1 MRCNDPLPVAPVQQP
16 PYYQVR
22 RLPKGLYVSGAVA
35 GAASLVLLSGAVSLP
50 FFGLAAIDAFSA
62 FVLAPVLLFLLWV
75 PCSLAS
81 IYASIVAMVFL
92 HKQWS
97 CIQDGYARTSPGT
110 AVGYM
115 FIPFFNFYWVF
126 QAYYG
131 FAVDFN
137 AYVDRYNLVAPRLPT
152 GLILANIIVGFG
164 NGLAFLPGVGFF
176 VAVAFAVLNV
186 IVTIRVCDALN
197 AIAEYRTTPYS
208 GPLAAPAGVVVAG
221 GAAPASIVVVQGGGG
236 GGAAQSAPAQ
246 TSAQPTQP
254 VPQPVQPSP
263 ARPAPAVAP
272 VQAGAPAV
280 ATGTD
285 VASQVGQA
293 YLGAVRTLKGPLR
306 LSGVLCLSAGIIGSI
321 TVLAAPVGI
330 VLILLGV
337 SMLGAAGRVQD
348 FFDTGDPRSLPDV
361 WRRMRT
367 FALTSGVL
375 FVIGVLPVAIAVV
388 ALAITAAM
396 GLLPYTLKYYA
407 IKFNEWAATMLP

>member
-1 MRCNDPLPVAPVQQP
+1 
-16 PYYQVR
+16 
-22 RLPKGLYVSGAVA
+22 
-35 GAASLVLLSGAVSLP
+35 
-50 FFGLAAIDAFSA
+50 
-62 FVLAPVLLFLLWV
+62 
-75 PCSLAS
+75 
-81 IYASIVAMVFL
+81 
-92 HKQWS
+92 
-97 CIQDGYARTSPGT
+97 
-110 AVGYM
+110 
-115 FIPFFNFYWVF
+115 
-126 QAYYG
+126 
-131 FAVDFN
+131 
-137 AYVDRYNLVAPRLPT
+137 
-152 GLILANIIVGFG
+152 
-164 NGLAFLPGVGFF
+164 
-176 VAVAFAVLNV
+176 
-186 IVTIRVCDALN
+186 
-197 AIAEYRTTPYS
+197 
-208 GPLAAPAGVVVAG
+208 
-221 GAAPASIVVVQGGGG
+221 
-236 GGAAQSAPAQ
+236 
-246 TSAQPTQP
+246 
-254 VPQPVQPSP
+254 
-263 ARPAPAVAP
+263 
-272 VQAGAPAV
+272 V